1 MCSIYTYRGNVS
13 SMDTKP
19 FVQSI
24 NSRGSNPMTNFTIKG
39 IAADTE
45 NATVNTTKPGKGPQ
59 SDLTMT
65 KMALVGNT
73 AGKLFLALDDVD
85 PNTPNAI
92 GMLFN
97 GNQVAIRKNEKF
109 MSTDTA
115 DETEGRTKAYA
126 FDIPMRFIEGPATHT
141 IQFLLG
147 TMQNEQFIEESKSDI
162 YTLTIVE

>member
-1 MCSIYTYRGNVS
+1 
-13 SMDTKP
+13 MDTKP

-24 NSRGSNPMTNFTIKG
+24 NSRGNQPMTNFTIKG
-39 IAADTE
+39 IAPDTE

-59 SDLTMT
+59 KDLTMT

-85 PNTPNAI
+85 PATPNAI

-97 GNQVAIRKNEKF
+97 GQQVAIRKNEKF

-126 FDIPMRFIEGPATHT
+126 FDVPMRFIEEPFPKTFI
-141 IQFLLG
+141 IQFILG
-147 TMQNEQFIEESKSDI
+147 HMEGEKFIEETRSESF
-162 YTLTIVE
+162 TLTITE

>member
-1 MCSIYTYRGNVS
+1 
-13 SMDTKP
+13 MDTKP

-24 NSRGSNPMTNFTIKG
+24 NSRGNQLMTNFIIKG
-39 IAADTE
+39 IAPDTE

-59 SDLTMT
+59 KTLTMT
-65 KMALVGNT
+65 KIQLVGN
-73 AGKLFLALDDVD
+73 ANGKLFLALDDVD
-85 PNTPNAI
+85 PTTPNAI
-92 GMLFN
+92 GMIFD
-97 GNQVAIRKNEKF
+97 GQQVHIRKNKPF

-147 TMQNEQFIEESKSDI
+147 TMQNEQFIEESKSEI
-162 YTLTIVE
+162 YNLIITE